1 MSRLI
6 TNAIRSTSASTDA
19 ITMDG
24 SGNATFPANVTCS
37 GTATGFGG
45 GKLVNYASVI
55 KTDTFSQS
63 LGQAVWSNDV
73 ITLSY
78 TAASSSNKLLLIASL
93 TVGYAHGQSVKMR
106 FTIGGS
112 VITAAIGDAA
122 GSRGRSTTEAEKNSQ
137 SQSTNMS
144 FNYLHSSPSTSAAT
158 YGIQLGQKD
167 NGTQTVYLNRDHAD
181 GNYDYNARGTSSLTI
196 MEFLP

>member
-6 TNAIRSTSASTDA
+6 TNAIRSTSASSDA

-37 GTATGFGG
+37 GTVTGFGG
-45 GKLVNYASVI
+45 GKLVNYGSVI

-78 TAASSSNKLLLIASL
+78 TAASSSNKLLLVASL
-93 TVGYAHGQSVKMR
+93 TVGYQHGQSIKMR

-112 VITAAIGDAA
+112 VITAATGDAA
-122 GSRGRSTTEAEKNSQ
+122 GSRGRATTEAWINGS
-137 SQSTNMS
+137 SHATNMT

-158 YGIQLGQKD
+158 YGVQIGQKD
-167 NGTQTVYLNRDHAD
+167 NGTQTVYLNRSASDN
-181 GNYDYNARGTSSLTI
+181 NYDYDARLTSSLVI
-196 MEFLP
+196 MEFSA

>member
-6 TNAIRSTSASTDA
+6 TNAIRSTSASADA

-45 GKLVNYASVI
+45 GKLVNYGSVI

-78 TAASSSNKLLLIASL
+78 TAASSSNKLLLVASL
-93 TVGYAHGQSVKMR
+93 TVGYQHGQSIKMR

-112 VITAAIGDAA
+112 VITAATGDAA
-122 GSRGRSTTEAEKNSQ
+122 GSRGRATTEAWINAS
-137 SQSTNMS
+137 SHATNMT

-158 YGIQLGQKD
+158 YGVQIGQKD
-167 NGTQTVYLNRDHAD
+167 NGTQTVYLNRSASDN
-181 GNYDYNARGTSSLTI
+181 NYDYDARYTSSLVI
-196 MEFLP
+196 MEFSA

>member
-6 TNAIRSTSASTDA
+6 TNAIRSTSASADA

-45 GKLVNYASVI
+45 GKLVNYGSVI

-63 LGQAVWSNDV
+63 LGQAVWSNDA

-196 MEFLP
+196 MEFSP

>member
-6 TNAIRSTSASTDA
+6 TNAIRSTSASADA

-45 GKLVNYASVI
+45 GKLVNYGSVI

-78 TAASSSNKLLLIASL
+78 TCLLY
-93 TVGYAHGQSVKMR
+93 T
-106 FTIGGS
+106 
-112 VITAAIGDAA
+112 
-122 GSRGRSTTEAEKNSQ
+122 
-137 SQSTNMS
+137 
-144 FNYLHSSPSTSAAT
+144 SPSPRDLSTS
-158 YGIQLGQKD
+158 
-167 NGTQTVYLNRDHAD
+167 RMP
-181 GNYDYNARGTSSLTI
+181 SSA
-196 MEFLP
+196 